1 MTLPYYIQFVLAFL
15 AALCFAI
22 VFNCP
27 KKECFTSGIG
37 GGIAWVIYVYVYHRT
52 TNAVI
57 GIFVASLFAAAFS
70 RFFSYRHMEPSTV
83 FLLPSIVP
91 LVPGSAMYRTMK
103 GILDSNI
110 YSTFMEATKAIKFA
124 GVIAIAIMIV
134 FVLPYSFFAIGKQKK
149 PKF

>member
-1 MTLPYYIQFVLAFL
+1 MTLPYIVQFVLAFF
-15 AALCFAI
+15 ASFCFAI

-27 KKECFTSGIG
+27 KKECITSGIG

-52 TNAVI
+52 INAVL
-57 GIFVASLFAAAFS
+57 GIFAASIFAAAYS
-70 RFFSYRHMEPSTV
+70 RVFSYKHMEPSTV

-91 LVPGSAMYRTMK
+91 LVPGSSMYRTMK
-103 GILDSNI
+103 GILDANI
-110 YSTFMEATKAIKFA
+110 YDTFMEATKALKLS

-149 PKF
+149 TKV